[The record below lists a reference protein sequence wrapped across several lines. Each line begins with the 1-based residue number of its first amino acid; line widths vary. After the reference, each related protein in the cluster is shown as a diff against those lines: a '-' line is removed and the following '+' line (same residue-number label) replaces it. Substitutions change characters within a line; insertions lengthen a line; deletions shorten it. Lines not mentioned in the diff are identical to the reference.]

1 MTCIGCDTDRPIH
14 ARQLCLR
21 CYAKR
26 QRCGLIRSAPKAQ
39 RGPCRECGAAY
50 RPRTFAH
57 GRCSTCRTRLWRKTR
72 HVRIYASSYIGVTT
86 MHGRYVAKWREGG
99 MGHLRPRTPQGQRW
113 AAQDRA
119 RALGVEYL
127 EKRNGARVPYLW
139 KTYEE
144 MSG

>member
-1 MTCIGCDTDRPIH
+1 
-14 ARQLCLR
+14 
-21 CYAKR
+21 
-26 QRCGLIRSAPKAQ
+26 
-39 RGPCRECGAAY
+39 
-50 RPRTFAH
+50 
-57 GRCSTCRTRLWRKTR
+57 
-72 HVRIYASSYIGVTT
+72 
-86 MHGRYVAKWREGG
+86 